1 MKVHYVGYS
10 SSYDE
15 WRDESELESI
25 DVNEPAENH
34 EDSMCGE
41 CSYEPFSLYKHLV
54 LKIKQ
59 SLSCS
64 RRSSPAVRIVVPFDT
79 IHFNGGL
86 KLLGTP
92 STKTQGVQRY
102 TIKHYQDLNPLLGR
116 NWHYRGLNSNGDY
129 GYMVLETVE
138 FYIRKCKPLEEY
150 LPAQADGKPPL
161 VSSIDAGYHL
171 TFSFVCG

>member
-1 MKVHYVGYS
+1 MENCSAETTASSTGRLRSKKRVNYREADDVRLSRAERARSPSNELFPVHVIERTDERVKVHYVGYS

-25 DVNEPAENH
+25 DVNEPAESH

-64 RRSSPAVRIVVPFDT
+64 RRSSPAVRIVVPFYT

-92 STKTQGVQRY
+92 STKYKGCNAVQ
-102 TIKHYQDLNPLLGR
+102 
-116 NWHYRGLNSNGDY
+116 
-129 GYMVLETVE
+129 
-138 FYIRKCKPLEEY
+138 
-150 LPAQADGKPPL
+150 
-161 VSSIDAGYHL
+161 
-171 TFSFVCG
+171 